1 MFPVAHTITMVRGP
15 IGDPLNARSFVACAS
30 QMIGYTASIVAPAT
44 GVVPAAAWHFHM
56 SLRVEARTEE
66 DFADTLDRF
75 SQLVQREYERPWTK
89 RRYGYYEPPS
99 ALRRKRSKMRW
110 LRCRGTGNLWLRIDI
125 EDQLRRTGPIN
136 AAGR

>member
-1 MFPVAHTITMVRGP
+1 MAYNDRRLRST
-15 IGDPLNARSFVACAS
+15 GDALYWTLKIV
-30 QMIGYTASIVAPAT
+30 TAVT
-44 GVVPAAAWHFHM
+44 GVVSAVAWHIHM
-56 SLRVEARTEE
+56 NLRVKPRIEE

-99 ALRRKRSKMRW
+99 ALRRKRLKMRK
-110 LRCRGTGNLWLRIDI
+110 LMSRSDSLNPRIDI
-125 EDQLRRTGPIN
+125 ATQLRRTGPTN